1 MEETYTI
8 TRLDS
13 WDDHTWASVIDA
25 IEETVASYGED
36 GEGN

>member
-1 MEETYTI
+1 MDTYTI
-8 TRLDS
+8 TRLPG
-13 WDDHTWASVIDA
+13 WDDHTWESVIDA